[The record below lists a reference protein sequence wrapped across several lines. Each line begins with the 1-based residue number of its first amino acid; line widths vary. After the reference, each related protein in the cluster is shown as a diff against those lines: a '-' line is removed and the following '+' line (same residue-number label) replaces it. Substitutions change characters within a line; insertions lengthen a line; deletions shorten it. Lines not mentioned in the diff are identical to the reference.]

1 MRLAIV
7 SDTHLGDPD
16 SVLVEKRG
24 GEIVPGRGYAA
35 FREAVGVGN
44 DILVLVGDI
53 IDFAIT
59 EYAEAYRCAQ
69 CFFNAVKRDGI
80 ADVVLY
86 LAGNHDADLWHIVQH
101 QRHVIRRL
109 GIEGK
114 LPEPYAHSVPA
125 IIDDR
130 STSRERTIVLHGV
143 KRNSPSASNHPYGRL
158 FLDNISDPPTT
169 FYFAF
174 PNLYISSDSGTVL
187 VTHGQY
193 LEAYWSFLG
202 SAVPLI
208 APEVIAPGTSPPPC
222 PEEILDMIDIESMTA
237 MNYPLNQLSCTGVGQ
252 AGAVTRMAHIVE
264 KESVKKQF
272 EHTSRYLDGVIDLGV
287 QKLLRSSLLGCM
299 TRRLLKRAKAKALA
313 NIAERPSARYDSLF
327 FERESVRRRFY
338 RYYSQCLREIE
349 KIRSESGTEIPPPA
363 RIIFGHTHQPI
374 SMADEHLS
382 VPCGERSR
390 NSVVLHN
397 TGGWLC
403 TGGVFCGAEVFL
415 YDSDKGFSSR
425 SVASRD
431 GLSFSLGEIAYGK
444 TTRKRA
450 QN

>member
-24 GEIVPGRGYAA
+24 RDFVPGRGYGAFKEAA
-35 FREAVGVGN
+35 GKGN
-44 DILVLVGDI
+44 DILVLAGDI

-59 EYAEAYRCAQ
+59 EYAEAYRCAR
-69 CFFNAVKRDGI
+69 CFFDAVKRDGI

-130 STSRERTIVLHGV
+130 STSRERSIVLHGV
-143 KRNSPSASNHPYGRL
+143 KRNPPSVSPHPYGKL

-174 PNLYISSDSGTVL
+174 PNLYITSDRGTVL

-208 APEVIAPGTSPPPC
+208 APEVIAPDASPPPS
-222 PEEILDMIDIESMTA
+222 PEEALDMIDIESMTA

-252 AGAVTRMAHIVE
+252 AGAVTRMARIVE

-272 EHTSRYLDGVIDLGV
+272 DHTRAYLDGVIDLGV
-287 QKLLRSSLLGCM
+287 QKLLRSSLIGWV
-299 TRRLLKRAKAKALA
+299 TRSLLKRAKTKALA
-313 NIAERPSARYDSLF
+313 NIAERPSARYDSIF

-338 RYYSQCLREIE
+338 RYYAYCLREIARM
-349 KIRSESGTEIPPPA
+349 KTESGVDLPPPT
-363 RIIFGHTHQPI
+363 RVIFGHTHQPI

-390 NSVVLHN
+390 GSVVLHN

-403 TGGVFCGAEVFL
+403 TGGVFCGAEIFL
-415 YDSDKGFSSR
+415 YDSEKGFSSR
-425 SVASRD
+425 SVVSRD
-431 GLSFSLGEIAYGK
+431 GMSFSVG
-444 TTRKRA
+444 
-450 QN
+450 